1 MTKKQR
7 LATMVLGIA
16 VIIVLLLIVFLEMQD
31 RQAGQIVGEDAP
43 TPGTGGNVYVPDN
56 DATVRPHDWEET
68 EFRQPVPVDIKVPEL
83 GENLPA
89 ELVDVVALPEQSIEI
104 PMSEDSNFRVF
115 RIRAENNQFTP
126 SQVIANFG
134 DSINIQLMAID
145 KDYDLVLSGYNMLLK
160 AKQGETRPL
169 QFQANKDGRF
179 IYYCDSCGGPE
190 STARGEIIVVK

>member
-7 LATMVLGIA
+7 LATIVLGIA

-31 RQAGQIVGEDAP
+31 RQAGQVIEENVPAA
-43 TPGTGGNVYVPDN
+43 GTEGNAYVPDN
-56 DATVRPHDWEET
+56 NATTRPHDWEET

-83 GENLPA
+83 GDNLPA

-104 PMSEDSNFRVF
+104 PMSDDANFRVF
-115 RIRAENNQFTP
+115 RIRAENDKFTP
-126 SQVIANFG
+126 AQIIVNFG
-134 DSINIQLMAID
+134 DSINIQLMAVD
-145 KDYDLVLSGYNMLLK
+145 KNYDLVLSGYNMILK
-160 AKQGETRPL
+160 AKQGETKPL
-169 QFQANKDGRF
+169 EFQANKDGRF